1 MSQAYDLG
9 PRALRVFNDLRGRIL
24 SGELEVGSQLPAHT
38 QLATQFGVAPMTVRQ
53 VLARLEQEG
62 LVARE
67 QGRGTFVRRP
77 QLPAVLILE
86 DDPDVGQLIAEILV
100 SAGVEPLLEATP
112 AAALQR
118 LETSSSIVLVLSDVR
133 VPDKEAGSAF
143 ISAVRR
149 RWPMLPVAAVTAY
162 PNDLDHLRGTPD
174 CPVLIIPKPFRAAQV
189 REALRL
195 AVGVSGP
202 SITGPHQLS

>member
-1 MSQAYDLG
+1 MSHAYDLG
-9 PRALRVFNDLRGRIL
+9 PRALRVFNDLRGRIIN
-24 SGELEVGSQLPAHT
+24 GELAVGSQLPSHT
-38 QLATQFGVAPMTVRQ
+38 VLATQFGVAPMTIRQ

-77 QLPAVLILE
+77 QLPAVLVLE
-86 DDPDVGQLIAEILV
+86 DDPDVGQLLSEILHA
-100 SAGVEPLLEATP
+100 AGVEPLLAEQPSEALTY
-112 AAALQR
+112 
-118 LETSSSIVLVLSDVR
+118 LENNTAIVLVFSDVR

-143 ISAVRR
+143 ISSVRR
-149 RWPMLPVAAVTAY
+149 RWPTLPVAAITAY
-162 PNDLDHLRGTPD
+162 PSDLDHLRGTPD

-202 SITGPHQLS
+202 RTTTPHPN